1 MIELTNKMNE
11 VWIPPIKNNRIDQNG
26 ESTSCE
32 IQNNEEYNQNGIHEE
47 EENVEED
54 DLPELSEVPSNNTF
68 IPVQDEH
75 GYLLC
80 RNGDWIIDRCK
91 RGFLNYFLL
100 VPFKG
105 EQLNF

>member
-91 RGFLNYFLL
+91 GGF
-100 VPFKG
+100 
-105 EQLNF
+105 